1 MLTSQPLRAESVLLY
16 LLLTKHWDVR
26 STSVSRN
33 DISNCIQVYLW
44 ENERLQVRERER
56 ERDEETA
63 SLLPLTARVELTCR
77 TACPVPVL
85 VVLKWNTEP
94 RALLEPSC
102 CYNLLLLLVRK
113 QLFLFSFPI
122 KLKISVSSSRSVC
135 TKLRFSRHVFHQW
148 HKNRGRWFP

>member
-1 MLTSQPLRAESVLLY
+1 MLTSQPLRAESVVLY

-26 STSVSRN
+26 LTRVSRN

-56 ERDEETA
+56 ETTA
-63 SLLPLTARVELTCR
+63 SLLPLTARVEPTCR

-102 CYNLLLLLVRK
+102 YNLLLLLVRK
-113 QLFLFSFPI
+113 QLFPFSFPI
-122 KLKISVSSSRSVC
+122 KQKISVSSSRSVY
-135 TKLRFSRHVFHQW
+135 TKLRFSPHVFHQW